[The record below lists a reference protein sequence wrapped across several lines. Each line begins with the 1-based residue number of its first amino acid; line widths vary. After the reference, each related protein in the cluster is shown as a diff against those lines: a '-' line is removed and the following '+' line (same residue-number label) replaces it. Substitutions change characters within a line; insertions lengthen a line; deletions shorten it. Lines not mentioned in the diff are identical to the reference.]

1 MASVETEL
9 AKILAHEETQ
19 RLAASRR
26 KPIPIYSTAGD
37 WAALMLFPYLYNT
50 VGEWIGWVT
59 PKKQVYNVLGIY
71 VGWMT
76 SDPRVLRRRIHEGGL
91 ERRAPP
97 PTPQRIRP
105 PATVP
110 LPPMM
115 SELPF
120 EIMDVFDEEFPL
132 LTTSDRG
139 ELREDMD

>member
-1 MASVETEL
+1 MASS
-9 AKILAHEETQ
+9 TQ
-19 RLAASRR
+19 

-37 WAALMLFPYLYNT
+37 WAALMIFPYIYNT

-59 PKKQVYNVLGIY
+59 PQRDVFNIQGVY
-71 VGWMT
+71 VGWLT
-76 SDPRVLRRRIHEGGL
+76 KDPRILRKRITEGTRERRIS
-91 ERRAPP
+91 PP
-97 PTPQRIRP
+97 PPRRIRP

-132 LTTSDRG
+132 LTTADFG
-139 ELREDMD
+139 EFREDMD

>member
-1 MASVETEL
+1 L
-9 AKILAHEETQ
+9 ANSH
-19 RLAASRR
+19 R

-37 WAALMLFPYLYNT
+37 WAALMLFPYIYNT
-50 VGEWIGWVT
+50 MGEWIGWVT
-59 PKKQVYNVLGIY
+59 PQKQVYNVQGIY

-76 SDPRVLRRRIHEGGL
+76 RDPRILRRRISEGKL
-91 ERRAPP
+91 ERFTPP
-97 PTPQRIRP
+97 QTPEKIRP

-132 LTTSDRG
+132 LTTADHG
-139 ELREDMD
+139 EFKEDMD